1 MRKLMSIQETKSGN
15 AKCPPALVDTYYQAG
30 NAKGES
36 LTLGY
41 NPAQYI
47 APPSSPTRRV
57 RTEHDSKG
65 SMKHTPFI
73 DRSLVK
79 LLTLALALSMSA
91 AHADD
96 YADVSQLMRTGK
108 PAEAMAKAD
117 QYLLAKPRDPQM
129 RFLKGVIQ
137 RDTGKSSDAIVT
149 FTKLTEDFP
158 ELPEPYNNLAVLYA
172 GQSQFDKARVAL
184 EMAIRT
190 NPSYATAHE
199 NLGDVYAK
207 LASQAYNKA
216 LQLDGSNAAVPP
228 KLALIRELF
237 SPVANKGQRP
247 SAVSAPVLPNTAIAV
262 AAKPNVPTNTLTT
275 VPAAAAVSA
284 TTAKAAPAPVQ
295 PAPPAATAVSSDA
308 ASDAETAVLAW
319 ARAWANKDVPAYL
332 SAYGTTF
339 TPPSGQSRKAWE
351 DERRKR
357 IAGKSRIQ
365 VKLERLTVTMD
376 GGKAIVRFRQD
387 YRADSLAV
395 SSRKTLEL
403 SKTGD
408 RWLIVRESTGA

>member
-1 MRKLMSIQETKSGN
+1 MPRG
-15 AKCPPALVDTYYQAG
+15 PPALVDTNYQAG

-36 LTLGY
+36 VTLGY

-57 RTEHDSKG
+57 PTVHDCKG
-65 SMKHTPFI
+65 SMKHTPFTI
-73 DRSLVK
+73 RSLAT
-79 LLTLALALSMSA
+79 LLTLAFALSMSPA
-91 AHADD
+91 RADE

-108 PAEAMAKAD
+108 LAEAMAKAE
-117 QYLLAKPRDPQM
+117 QHLTTKPRDPQM
-129 RFLKGVIQ
+129 LFLKGVIQ
-137 RDTGKSSDAIVT
+137 RDSGKTSEAIVT
-149 FTKLTEDFP
+149 FTKLTEEFP

-216 LQLDGSNAAVPP
+216 LQLDGANAAVPP

-237 SPVANKGQRP
+237 SPATKGQRP
-247 SAVSAPVLPNTAIAV
+247 AAAATPVPQSAPTAAVARPTVPTSISPALPTAPPPSTATAKPATASASVPATSAV
-262 AAKPNVPTNTLTT
+262 AADPSG
-275 VPAAAAVSA
+275 AAGE
-284 TTAKAAPAPVQ
+284 
-295 PAPPAATAVSSDA
+295 
-308 ASDAETAVLAW
+308 AEAAVLAW
-319 ARAWANKDVPAYL
+319 ARAWSNKDVPTYL
-332 SAYGTTF
+332 GAYGKTF
-339 TPPSGQSRKAWE
+339 TPPGGQSRKAWE
-351 DERRKR
+351 EERRKR

-365 VKLERLTVTMD
+365 VKLERLTVAMD

-387 YRADSLAV
+387 YRADALVV

-403 SKTGD
+403 TKSGD

>member
-1 MRKLMSIQETKSGN
+1 MNTN
-15 AKCPPALVDTYYQAG
+15 YQAR
-30 NAKGES
+30 NAEGES
-36 LTLGY
+36 VTLGY

-47 APPSSPTRRV
+47 ALPSSPTRRV
-57 RTEHDSKG
+57 PTEHDCKG
-65 SMKHTPFI
+65 SMKHTPFFV
-73 DRSLVK
+73 RSFAIL
-79 LLTLALALSMSA
+79 LALAFAMSMSA
-91 AHADD
+91 AQADE

-108 PAEAMAKAD
+108 LAEAMVKAE
-117 QYLLAKPRDPQM
+117 QHLATKPRDPQM
-129 RFLKGVIQ
+129 LFLKGVIQ
-137 RDTGKSSDAIVT
+137 RDTGKPSEAIVT
-149 FTKLTEDFP
+149 FTKLTEEFP

-216 LQLDGSNAAVPP
+216 LQLDGGNAAVPP

-237 SPVANKGQRP
+237 SPAGKGPRP
-247 SAVSAPVLPNTAIAV
+247 LPAAPPAPVSTPTATAAKPTAPTGTSATASATPPAPTAAAKAGSTPTPVQPTPAVSADSSGTA
-262 AAKPNVPTNTLTT
+262 
-275 VPAAAAVSA
+275 SE
-284 TTAKAAPAPVQ
+284 
-295 PAPPAATAVSSDA
+295 
-308 ASDAETAVLAW
+308 AEAAVLAW
-319 ARAWANKDVPAYL
+319 ARAWSSKDVPAYL
-332 SAYGTTF
+332 SAYDKTF
-339 TPPSGQSRKAWE
+339 TPPGGQSRKEWA

-365 VKLERLTVTMD
+365 VKLERITVAMD

-387 YRADSLAV
+387 YRADALVV

-403 SKTGD
+403 TKTGD